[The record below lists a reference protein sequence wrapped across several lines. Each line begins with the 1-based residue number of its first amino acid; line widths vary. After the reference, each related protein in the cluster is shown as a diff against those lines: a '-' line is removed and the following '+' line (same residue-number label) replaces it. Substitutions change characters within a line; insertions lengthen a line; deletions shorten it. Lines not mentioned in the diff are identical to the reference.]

1 LSNENIGRLHVRGSE
16 KVFMKPVVYN
26 GNYIVNKDQMDFEQP
41 VEIHFTRFGN
51 SPRPCT
57 ENCLIG
63 FDSSNSFKVFCNF
76 NEPTTSENTETTKNV
91 ILYSKYYDL
100 IITSRDEIIQQCDNA
115 VFFPYGS
122 TWLYK
127 DLDHKDGIGFYHP
140 SIDKLH
146 ENKENNIS
154 FLMTNHR
161 NKEGYEI
168 RHEVWN
174 KQSQIDNKLFYSST
188 RNPISPNTLPND
200 DKKELFK
207 SKFSIVIES
216 SKEENYFT
224 EKICDALISKTI
236 PIYWGCPNIDDFFDT
251 RGMIICE
258 TADEVLE
265 ACKKVDQNFDLYDE
279 MKKYVDANFE
289 KAKEYCKSLSERI
302 ENEIKNKLVV
312 KKKKDIV
319 LTVGVLTVTG
329 REHFLNR
336 LMTQFKATI
345 GENVSRVEVVISH
358 DNKEKTVGE
367 KRNEVIQKAEGKYIC
382 FVDDDDMVSDNYFS
396 LLLQALDEHPDTDG
410 VGFKG
415 IYYQSGNPLME
426 FSHSS
431 GHEGH
436 FRTQDPDGKITQQR
450 PLNHLN
456 PVRADIMKKIGFTE
470 KNFGEDSEYS
480 DKLYSSKLL
489 KKEVYLDKIL
499 YHYLYDPSTSQTQNG
514 TVA

>member
-1 LSNENIGRLHVRGSE
+1 
-16 KVFMKPVVYN
+16 MKPIVYN
-26 GNYIVNKDQMDFEQP
+26 GHYIVNKDQMDFKQP
-41 VEIHFTRFGN
+41 VEIHFTRFGDT
-51 SPRPCT
+51 PRPCKK
-57 ENCLIG
+57 NCLIG
-63 FDSSNSFKVFCNF
+63 FDSSDSFKVFCNF
-76 NEPTTSENTETTKNV
+76 NEPTSSENTETTENV
-91 ILYSKYYDL
+91 IKYHRHYDL
-100 IITSRDEIIQQCDNA
+100 IITSRDEIVQQCDNA

-146 ENKENNIS
+146 KNKKDNIS

-168 RHEVWN
+168 RHEIWN
-174 KQSQIDNKLFYSST
+174 KQNQIHNKLFYSST
-188 RNPISPNTLPND
+188 RNPISPDTLPND
-200 DKKELFK
+200 DKRELFK

-265 ACKKVDQNFDLYDE
+265 ACKKVDQNFGLYDE
-279 MKKYVDANFE
+279 MKKYVDDNFE
-289 KAKEYCKSLSERI
+289 KAKKYCESLSKRI
-302 ENEIKNKLVV
+302 EKEIKDKLVP
-312 KKKKDIV
+312 KEKKDII
-319 LTVGVLTVTG
+319 LSVGVLTLTG

-336 LMTQFKATI
+336 LMNKFKSII
-345 GENVSRVEVVISH
+345 GENAHRVEIVISH

-367 KRNEVIQKAEGKYIC
+367 KRNEVLQKAEGKYIC
-382 FVDDDDMVSDNYFS
+382 FVDDDDMVSDNYFNWII
-396 LLLQALDEHPDTDG
+396 QILDEHSDADG

-415 IYYQSGNPLME
+415 IYYQSGNPVME

-431 GHEGH
+431 GHQGH
-436 FRTQDPDGKITQQR
+436 FKIQDPDGKIIQQR

-456 PVRADIMKKIGFTE
+456 PVRADIVKQIGFPE
-470 KNFGEDSEYS
+470 KSFGEDSDYC
-480 DKLYSSKLL
+480 DKLYESNLL
-489 KKEVYLDKIL
+489 KKEIFLDKIL
-499 YHYLYDPSTSQTQNG
+499 YHYLYDPTTSQTQNG
-514 TVA
+514 TIG